1 MKELELKYGCNPN
14 QKPSRIYMEQGE
26 LPLTVLNGKPGYINF
41 LDALNGWQLVSELK
55 RATGLPAATSF
66 KHVSP
71 AGAAVGL
78 PLNDTLRKVYFV
90 GEQELSPLACAYAR
104 ARGADRMSSFGDWIA
119 LSDVCD
125 ESTARLIKPEV
136 SDGII
141 APGYTDEALALLKMK
156 KKGNYNIVTI
166 DPAYRPAP
174 IEHKQVFG
182 ITFEQGRN
190 EFVID
195 ENLLNDIV
203 TTNHDLPADA
213 KRDLIVA
220 LIVLK
225 YTQSNSVCYAKDG
238 QAIGIGAG
246 QQSRIHCT
254 RLAGQKADNWLLRQH
269 PRVLALPFVEK
280 IARADRDNTIDV
292 FISDEPDEVL
302 ADGRWQRFFTER
314 PEPLTKEEEE
324 KIQAVRDQLKEQG
337 LVAFVADDAV
347 LPRESGI
354 SSRPMKQSVAFT
366 SPESLRVTMQLPHRG
381 AVTGMGIPKGIT
393 LIVGGGY
400 HGKSTLLTALE
411 LGVYNHIAGDGR
423 EFVIT
428 DETALKL
435 RSEDGR
441 FIKDVDI
448 SMFIND
454 LPNGND
460 THHFSTEDA
469 SGSTS
474 QAAGIVE
481 GMEAG
486 SRLFLLDEDTSAT
499 NFMVRD
505 AFMQKVVSP
514 DKEPITPFLS
524 RARDLYEQAGI
535 STILVAG
542 SSGAFFHIADT
553 VIQMDRY
560 KPVDITKK
568 AKALCK
574 EFPISE
580 EKPHP
585 FALPHSH
592 RIMEKDKNGATK
604 RRDYRSGAVRKN
616 EPERLKLKTM
626 GTDGFAIGK
635 QTVDLRYL
643 EQLIDS
649 EQTACLGMLLKYAVE
664 HLVDGKR
671 TIAEVVVQ
679 LQKELETS
687 GMRFLAENGIV
698 SGGYAMPRVQEMYS
712 CFNRYRV

>member
-1 MKELELKYGCNPN
+1 MQSYNDLPSQLKTIDHKSYPLYKSLRGSYQFPKYILSIDHVQGDPFAAPSDVRVTVDAKSAGFPAFAMKDKLTRTALADELLRNFAAKVNQFNFKAKGSGKSGLISVTHCGQEVLQRTACEISEKEITARFAVGFPANGRTINAKELEKILFEYLPQCVEQSFYYKNLN
-14 QKPSRIYMEQGE
+14 AQKVKEVVE
-26 LPLTVLNGKPGYINF
+26 LAE
-41 LDALNGWQLVSELK
+41 DQ
-55 RATGLPAATSF
+55 
-66 KHVSP
+66 
-71 AGAAVGL
+71 
-78 PLNDTLRKVYFV
+78 
-90 GEQELSPLACAYAR
+90 
-104 ARGADRMSSFGDWIA
+104 
-119 LSDVCD
+119 
-125 ESTARLIKPEV
+125 
-136 SDGII
+136 
-141 APGYTDEALALLKMK
+141 
-156 KKGNYNIVTI
+156 
-166 DPAYRPAP
+166 
-174 IEHKQVFG
+174 
-182 ITFEQGRN
+182 
-190 EFVID
+190 
-195 ENLLNDIV
+195 
-203 TTNHDLPADA
+203 
-213 KRDLIVA
+213 
-220 LIVLK
+220 
-225 YTQSNSVCYAKDG
+225 
-238 QAIGIGAG
+238 QAIREKLPELG
-246 QQSRIHCT
+246 
-254 RLAGQKADNWLLRQH
+254 LA
-269 PRVLALPFVEK
+269 
-280 IARADRDNTIDV
+280 
-292 FISDEPDEVL
+292 
-302 ADGRWQRFFTER
+302 
-314 PEPLTKEEEE
+314 
-324 KIQAVRDQLKEQG
+324 
-337 LVAFVADDAV
+337 AFVADDSV

-354 SSRPMKQSVAFT
+354 SSKPMKQSVKFV
-366 SPESLRVTMQLPHRG
+366 SPETMRVTLELPHRG
-381 AVTGMGIPKGIT
+381 KITGMGVPKGIT

-400 HGKSTLLTALE
+400 HGKSTLLNALE

-423 EFVIT
+423 EYVIA
-428 DETALKL
+428 DETAQKL

-441 FIKDVDI
+441 FIKNVDI

-454 LPNGND
+454 LPNGKD

-474 QAAGIVE
+474 QAAEIVE

>member
-1 MKELELKYGCNPN
+1 MQSDSNLRETLRSIDHKSYPAYKSLRGSYRFADYVLSIDHVQGDPFAAPSHVRVTVDAKAAAFPEYAMKNTLTRTALADELLRTFAAQINHFTFKAKGSGKSGLISVTHCGQEILTRTACEVNEKEITARFAVGFPANGRTINARELEKILFTY
-14 QKPSRIYMEQGE
+14 
-26 LPLTVLNGKPGYINF
+26 LPECVKHSFYYKN
-41 LDALNGWQLVSELK
+41 LDARRIRDAVEL
-55 RATGLPAATSF
+55 AE
-66 KHVSP
+66 
-71 AGAAVGL
+71 
-78 PLNDTLRKVYFV
+78 D
-90 GEQELSPLACAYAR
+90 Q
-104 ARGADRMSSFGDWIA
+104 
-119 LSDVCD
+119 
-125 ESTARLIKPEV
+125 
-136 SDGII
+136 
-141 APGYTDEALALLKMK
+141 
-156 KKGNYNIVTI
+156 
-166 DPAYRPAP
+166 
-174 IEHKQVFG
+174 
-182 ITFEQGRN
+182 
-190 EFVID
+190 
-195 ENLLNDIV
+195 
-203 TTNHDLPADA
+203 
-213 KRDLIVA
+213 
-220 LIVLK
+220 
-225 YTQSNSVCYAKDG
+225 
-238 QAIGIGAG
+238 
-246 QQSRIHCT
+246 
-254 RLAGQKADNWLLRQH
+254 
-269 PRVLALPFVEK
+269 
-280 IARADRDNTIDV
+280 
-292 FISDEPDEVL
+292 
-302 ADGRWQRFFTER
+302 
-314 PEPLTKEEEE
+314 
-324 KIQAVRDQLKEQG
+324 QAVRDQLKEQG

-454 LPNGND
+454 LPNGKD

-505 AFMQKVVSP
+505 TFMQKVVSP